1 MGHYQGFIKGI
12 ATGMVMGSAIT
23 LMVEP
28 SRKDKQKLQ
37 KKAEGVFRSIGSMID
52 TAIGMRK

>member
-1 MGHYQGFIKGI
+1 MGNYQGFIKGI
-12 ATGMVMGSAIT
+12 ATGMVMGSTIT